1 MKKKTLRRWN
11 RATHRDLGY
20 FFFGVTLIYA
30 ISGIALNHLDDWNP
44 SYSVK
49 NATYNFEKGMSQ
61 KEITQDKV
69 LNWLEEKGY
78 EDKYK
83 KHYFP
88 DDKSVKIFL
97 KSGSMKVNL
106 DTGKGEL
113 ELLEKRPLLYE
124 FNYLHYN
131 PIKWWTYFS
140 DIYSVALV
148 IIAITGLFIVRGKN
162 GIKRRGAILTIGGIL
177 IPIVFLIILM

>member
-44 SYSVK
+44 SYTVTR
-49 NATYNFEKGMSQ
+49 ATYQFEQGMSQ
-61 KEITQDKV
+61 QEISKTEV
-69 LNWLEEKGY
+69 LSWLETAGY
-78 EDKYK
+78 KDKYK
-83 KHYFP
+83 KYYFP
-88 DDKSVKIFL
+88 DAQTVKVFL
-97 KSGSMKVNL
+97 ESGSMNVNL
-106 DTGKGEL
+106 QTGKANL
-113 ELLEKRPLLYE
+113 ELLERIPLLYE

-140 DIYSVALV
+140 DIYSAAL
-148 IIAITGLFIVRGKN
+148 IIISVTGLFIVRGKN
-162 GIKRRGAILTIGGIL
+162 GIKKRGAILTLAGIAV
-177 IPIVFLIILM
+177 PVVFIFFLT

>member
-1 MKKKTLRRWN
+1 MKLKTLRRWN

-30 ISGIALNHLDDWNP
+30 ISGIALNHLDDFNP
-44 SYSVK
+44 NYSVI
-49 NATYNFEKGMSQ
+49 NSNYIFEEQLDK
-61 KEITQDKV
+61 KEVTKAKT
-69 LNWLEEKGY
+69 LEWLSKAGY
-78 EDKYK
+78 KDQYK

-88 DDKSVKIFL
+88 DNHTVKIFL
-97 KSGSMKVNL
+97 KNGSMIVDL
-106 DTGKGEL
+106 QSGEGNL

-140 DIYSVALV
+140 DIYCVAL
-148 IIAITGLFIVRGKN
+148 ILIAITGLFIVRGKN
-162 GIKRRGAILTIGGIL
+162 GIKRRGAILTIAGII
-177 IPIVFLIILM
+177 IPVIFIVILM